1 MGSPFHGLS
10 PIVIRDNALSSA
22 NILTERSHDAPT
34 LFNSEPRLKGEVLLQ
49 FEFAAYRSDFDM
61 TVTRSHVNPNLLQ
74 LKAVHDLEVAQKK
87 RIPLQQVVS
96 SALPQYRTD
105 DASHKM
111 LTKATEFCEVY
122 SATIDESLVRIQ
134 QVEKAFLP
142 LATKVEQMS
151 ETSGAGAPPDALGV
165 LGFQEIFGDEGSGS
179 GAASASC
186 AGPAST
192 AGSTAQWPSYAEP
205 L

>member
-1 MGSPFHGLS
+1 MGSSRPLS
-10 PIVIRDNALSSA
+10 
-22 NILTERSHDAPT
+22 TTTRSHDTPT
-34 LFNSEPRLKGEVLLQ
+34 LFNSEPRLKGEVPLQ

-96 SALPQYRTD
+96 SALPQYRMD

-111 LTKATEFCEVY
+111 LTEATELCEVY

-134 QVEKAFLP
+134 QVEK
-142 LATKVEQMS
+142 
-151 ETSGAGAPPDALGV
+151 
-165 LGFQEIFGDEGSGS
+165 
-179 GAASASC
+179 
-186 AGPAST
+186 
-192 AGSTAQWPSYAEP
+192 
-205 L
+205 